1 MEYLTFP
8 QSIPITAISK
18 IKAHSY
24 ERDGAVVAIIM
35 LIISRSTFVRGQNI
49 YPIFSFVFPRSCCNT
64 SLFKLF
70 SQQFAPNK
78 STQPCYK
85 CRPHNHNNQ
94 YPPCGGIV
102 HGIDILLCCSI
113 LQHGTCPSFWINKIS
128 NIGSHWSK
136 RIYDIGQN
144 IQLFTSI
151 VLVPAIISARNA
163 PIKPPTH
170 IPQCIPMIRLS
181 REIMT
186 PIIVNPQRFGTFA
199 RRSKN
204 TGPGSKAAPMEK

>member
-35 LIISRSTFVRGQNI
+35 LIISRSTFCPRVKT
-49 YPIFSFVFPRSCCNT
+49 YTPFSFSCFAGHAVIPA
-64 SLFKLF
+64 LFKLF

-78 STQPCYK
+78 SAQPCYK

-102 HGIDILLCCSI
+102 HCIDILLCCSI

-128 NIGSHWSK
+128 NIGSHRSK

-151 VLVPAIISARNA
+151 VFGACN
-163 PIKPPTH
+163 H
-170 IPQCIPMIRLS
+170 IGKKC
-181 REIMT
+181 T
-186 PIIVNPQRFGTFA
+186 N
-199 RRSKN
+199 
-204 TGPGSKAAPMEK
+204 